1 MKHKLFILPIF
12 GSIIVFSECIMSC
25 KRRETQPISAE
36 PEVSVA
42 SPLIDSVVL
51 TQSYPASIS
60 ATQSADVVARVN
72 GQLLNILFTAGDFVT
87 TGQPLFSIESTTYR
101 DQVNEA
107 KAALETAMA
116 EYDFA
121 VRQNEAMQKA
131 LQVDAVSKMDVIQ
144 AESNLRQSEAAIKR
158 AQAQLETAQTMLGYC
173 TIRAPFS
180 GLITK
185 SAVST
190 GSYISGETSPVIL
203 ATIYDDNY
211 LHALFSVSTE
221 RYLQLRNSPESRL
234 LDFDH
239 VAVSFNDTL
248 TKQYYGKLNYISP
261 DVSKSTGTVTL
272 RLVIDNHNG
281 ELRDGMYGIVKL
293 PYATNPTAILVKD
306 ESIATD
312 QLGKFVYTVNDSNN
326 VVYTPIEVGDLFQDS
341 LRIVTAG
348 LKPNDRYVTTALMKV
363 HDGMKVKPIR

>member
-1 MKHKLFILPIF
+1 MKRKLFILPYVCL
-12 GSIIVFSECIMSC
+12 IIATAELLLCC
-25 KRRETQPISAE
+25 KGRETTPQIGE

-42 SPLIDSVVL
+42 LPLIDSVVL

-72 GQLLNILFTAGDFVT
+72 GQLLKILFAAGDFVT

-107 KAALETAMA
+107 KASLETALA
-116 EYDFA
+116 EYEFA
-121 VRQNEAMQKA
+121 IRQNDAMQKA
-131 LQVDAVSKMDVIQ
+131 LQADAVSKMDVIQ
-144 AESNLRQSEAAIKR
+144 AESNLRQSEAAINR
-158 AQAQLETAQTMLGYC
+158 AKAQLETAQTMLGYC

-190 GSYISGETSPVIL
+190 GSYIAGESSPVTL
-203 ATIYDDNY
+203 ATIYDDNN

-221 RYLQLRNSPESRL
+221 RFLQIKNSPNSRL

-239 VAVSFNDTL
+239 VAVTFNDTL
-248 TKQYYGKLNYISP
+248 STQYFGKLNYISP

-293 PYATNPTAILVKD
+293 PYATNPKALLIKD

-312 QLGKFVYTVNDSNN
+312 QLGKFVYIVNDSNK
-326 VVYTPIEVGDLFQDS
+326 VVYTPIEVGELFQDS

-348 LKPNDRYVTTALMKV
+348 LKPDDRYVTTALMKV